1 MCDFILELYKREI
14 AFRFDGKNIILGEYD
29 TGFYGIVETTVTID
43 EVCNTYWVEYGHKGY
58 PYSEELKTIDEL
70 IDFIEELH

>member
-43 EVCNTYWVEYGHKGY
+43 GHKGY